1 MEDLKQKMG
10 MECAKLVIGKI
21 SYLISPEEYY
31 IKLMEF
37 HNKYPL
43 NGHNP
48 SLDKDKYIHYKKYD
62 IQPWNFKE
70 AAEMYMQSKNKIN
83 IPIIDYKMKSAGDDE
98 F

>member
-1 MEDLKQKMG
+1 
-10 MECAKLVIGKI
+10 MECAKLVISKI
-21 SYLISPEEYY
+21 SYQISPEEYY

-48 SLDKDKYIHYKKYD
+48 PLDKEKYTHYKKYD

-70 AAEMYMQSKNKIN
+70 VAEMYMQSKNKGLTHIV
-83 IPIIDYKMKSAGDDE
+83 DYKMKSAGDDE